1 MRDKYLSATATL
13 PAQRPE
19 LKCGD
24 LLLYGPER
32 APEPDRPNAPQPKE
46 VPNPLQL
53 KEMDEVNNWARLG
66 GQLYFGWFTLML
78 TINGLG
84 VGWLFTH
91 NGPLPPFAP
100 LLFGV
105 FILLDLMAT
114 VSTYYIRNHMLAC
127 DTRITAILEGLARR
141 RAAAGPPPDV
151 QSPVPRA
158 AVRTVFLFT
167 GGVMFLLLLFWTTL
181 TGWGLATNF
190 SRLVAG

>member
-1 MRDKYLSATATL
+1 MSDKKPGRRQETERGGDPLPCGPGRASEPDSPN
-13 PAQRPE
+13 PAQRTE
-19 LKCGD
+19 S
-24 LLLYGPER
+24 
-32 APEPDRPNAPQPKE
+32 
-46 VPNPLQL
+46 PNPLQL
-53 KEMDEVNNWARLG
+53 KEMDEINNWARSG
-66 GQLYFGWFTLML
+66 GQVYFGWFTLML
-78 TINGLG
+78 TVNGLG

-105 FILLDLMAT
+105 FIVLDLMAT
-114 VSTYYIRNHMLAC
+114 ASTYYIRNHMLAC

-141 RAAAGPPPDV
+141 RAAADPPLDV
-151 QSPVPRA
+151 QSPVPRE

-167 GGVMFLLLLFWTTL
+167 GGTMFLLLLFWTTL